1 MFVIKLQF
9 FINKPLFL
17 VVALNLLNRE
27 MTLREKQQ
35 NFVHTIK
42 TNTKEHDDVF
52 VRCAQNKRLK
62 CRDLFSLFFIVV
74 NVPAYASIR
83 LFWRFHGAEITRV
96 CFCLFSNR
104 KSCGFSS
111 LILPWPFSGRKT
123 PHRVCPVT
131 MFLFVV
137 LKINE

>member
-1 MFVIKLQF
+1 MFVIKT
-9 FINKPLFL
+9 IVL
-17 VVALNLLNRE
+17 VVTLNLLNRD

-74 NVPAYASIR
+74 NVPAYVSIR
-83 LFWRFHGAEITRV
+83 LFWRFPGAEIPRV
-96 CFCLFSNR
+96 CLLFI
-104 KSCGFSS
+104 F
-111 LILPWPFSGRKT
+111 
-123 PHRVCPVT
+123 
-131 MFLFVV
+131 
-137 LKINE
+137 